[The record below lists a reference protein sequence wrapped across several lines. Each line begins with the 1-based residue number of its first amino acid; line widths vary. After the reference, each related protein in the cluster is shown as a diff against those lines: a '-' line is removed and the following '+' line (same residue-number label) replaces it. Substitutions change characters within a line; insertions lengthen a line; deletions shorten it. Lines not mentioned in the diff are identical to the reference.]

1 MDRLKSRALHLLL
14 CCIFVMVFQCGNG
27 LCQSVQR
34 PPFRILVL
42 GDSVMWGQGLKNEH
56 KFSYRIGDWICA
68 RRHGSD
74 RCEDT
79 NDVEIHVEAH
89 SGAVIT
95 PPLTANER
103 KEEDKFIRTQSP
115 TKYAGEVNHGYPTIG
130 GEIELAQRYYGGN
143 SVPLTEINLIF
154 VNGGINDMGATR
166 ILLPHVGGNI
176 EQYAN
181 RYCRD
186 QMSILL
192 YRLATTFP
200 NARIIIPGYFPLV
213 SLNTPEDI
221 LWETIGYLFL
231 NKQDVGSEH
240 GAIKEESEMAS
251 SPNPGKQSKIF
262 KLLAKRSIQWVAA
275 SNTAFERAVN
285 EFNSSHPI
293 ANDLVQS
300 GESSKRAIFV
310 PVLFEDDN
318 AYAAPKTFL
327 WQLVR
332 KSPTVTFT
340 CTTHDPLKNIMV
352 SDEVQPDR
360 PCMCDQAGK
369 AHSTSC
375 LRAAAFHPN
384 KEGAERY
391 FSTIKNKLEPI
402 LNSLGW

>member
-1 MDRLKSRALHLLL
+1 MSRATLQLLL
-14 CCIFVMVFQCGNG
+14 CCIFVLAFQCRIGVG
-27 LCQSVQR
+27 QSVQR
-34 PPFRILVL
+34 TPFRILVL

-74 RCEDT
+74 RCEDM

-103 KEEDKFIRTQSP
+103 KEEDKFIRIQSP
-115 TKYAGEVNHGYPTIG
+115 TKYAGEVNHAYPTIG
-130 GEIELAQRYYGGN
+130 GEIELAQRYYSEN
-143 SVPLTEINLIF
+143 SVPLTEVNLIF
-154 VNGGINDMGATR
+154 VNGGINDMGATK

-192 YRLATTFP
+192 DRLATTFP

-213 SLNTPEDI
+213 SLNTPEDV

-240 GAIKEESEMAS
+240 GAIKEESAMES
-251 SPNPGKQSKIF
+251 TPISGKQSKVF
-262 KLLAKRSIQWVAA
+262 KVLAKRSIQWVAA

-285 EFNSSHPI
+285 EFNSSHPV
-293 ANDLVQS
+293 ANDLVPS
-300 GESSKRAIFV
+300 GETSKRAIFV
-310 PVLFEDDN
+310 PVLFDDDN
-318 AYAAPKTFL
+318 AYAAPETFL

-332 KSPTVTFT
+332 KPPTVTFD